1 VVCRVCRGCV
11 DPASA
16 LPFDPHGEVRC
27 GPAEHRAETPSRLVV
42 EKLTRGCGFP
52 VSRLRSLVVAFLCR
66 GCACSPVSNTRCG
79 CVLWL
84 WLSCVAVALSGCGFP
99 VSRLRSLVVAFLC
112 RGCAC
117 SPVSNTRCG
126 CVLWLWLSCVAGRVR
141 RKPEQ
146 RREISRRT
154 ALLCPCNTETAANA
168 VHASFW
174 LTRSRFL
181 ADGRKAY
188 SRYVGGPQ
196 VFRVS
201 EIPRKGRTGHRHPED
216 LQAGLPRRSSF
227 PRTTPGVVAVR
238 ICNPR

>member
-42 EKLTRGCGFP
+42 EKLTR
-52 VSRLRSLVVAFLCR
+52 
-66 GCACSPVSNTRCG
+66 
-79 CVLWL
+79 
-84 WLSCVAVALSGCGFP
+84 GCGFP